1 LTYLKKFDGC
11 ISTTSG
17 HKAPIWAEPCTA
29 GNVLQNIIIPQALPL
44 VRVQKSETRTNKTRM
59 RILREYSE
67 SVIVRTYLILEL
79 FLLCK
84 EG

>member
-1 LTYLKKFDGC
+1 MDV
-11 ISTTSG
+11 S
-17 HKAPIWAEPCTA
+17 
-29 GNVLQNIIIPQALPL
+29 ALPVATRRPSGL
-44 VRVQKSETRTNKTRM
+44 NRAQRAMFCRTSSSPRPYLQCSVQKSETRTNKTRM

-67 SVIVRTYLILEL
+67 SVIVRTYLIPEL